1 VPSRIEVSDRDWE
14 LTRVRYGM
22 DESAWDRTLVAR
34 RVMEVGRLA
43 GFPVLDLTP
52 VLREVTGRFTGEPYL
67 LYDGHWNARGH
78 RVAAGAV
85 AALLRTQGWLS
96 ACAASR

>member
-1 VPSRIEVSDRDWE
+1 MRLRHGREREGRHAGVRPRDGKMG
-14 LTRVRYGM
+14 R
-22 DESAWDRTLVAR
+22 RT
-34 RVMEVGRLA
+34 

-52 VLREVTGRFTGEPYL
+52 VLWEVTGRFTGEPYL

-85 AALLRTQGWLS
+85 VTLLRTQGWLS